1 MGNIQSTLVLL
12 RVPFSFFLMPVFWFA
27 ISQMPDRDP
36 TYAYIIF
43 IVLHVL
49 IYPASNG
56 YNSYI
61 DKDIDS
67 IGGIKNPPK
76 PTKTL
81 LYVSILLD
89 AIGIALALTVHTL
102 FAIGIAIYVL
112 ISRAYSWDGI
122 RIKKYGWPAFLTV
135 SVFQGGFIYWLV
147 YVFGQPEFSWANFT
161 HPKAI
166 LPAIISSLNIAGIY
180 PITQVYQHKA
190 DEVAGVKSLSRILC
204 ISGTFYFSGIIFIA
218 ATVLTFLYFDS
229 INQNHLSYIFVV
241 YMFPVTT
248 YFIWWYTK
256 TRTDIKQASFRN
268 TMIMNG
274 ISATC
279 FNLYYITL
287 IVLRQF

>member
-27 ISQMPDRDP
+27 ISQVYDRDP
-36 TYAYIIF
+36 IHVYIIF
-43 IVLHVL
+43 IVLHLL

-89 AIGIALALTVHTL
+89 TIGIALALTVNTL
-102 FAIGIAIYVL
+102 FAIGVAIYVL

-122 RIKKYGWPAFLTV
+122 RIKKYGWFAFFTV
-135 SVFQGGFIYWLV
+135 SIFQGGFIYWLV
-147 YVFGQPEFSWANFT
+147 YVFAQPEFSWASFT
-161 HPKAI
+161 HPRAI
-166 LPAIISSLNIAGIY
+166 LPAIISTLNIAGIY
-180 PITQVYQHKA
+180 PITQIYQHKA
-190 DEVAGVKSLSRILC
+190 DEVAGVKSLSRILG
-204 ISGTFYFSGIIFIA
+204 INGTFYFSGIIFVA
-218 ATVLTFLYFDS
+218 ATALTFLYFDS

-241 YMFPVTT
+241 FMFPVAT

-279 FNLYYITL
+279 FNLYYIVL
-287 IVLRQF
+287 IILQQF